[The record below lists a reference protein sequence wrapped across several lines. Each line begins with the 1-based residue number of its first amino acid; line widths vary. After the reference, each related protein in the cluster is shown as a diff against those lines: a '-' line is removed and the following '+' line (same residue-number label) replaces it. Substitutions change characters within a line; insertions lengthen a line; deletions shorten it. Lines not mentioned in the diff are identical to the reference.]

1 MFAEGIMY
9 FARSLLSAI
18 ASLRQAQRTVPRR
31 RTRKSFNH
39 FGRVLLIV
47 NVFMIRGWGMAVDY
61 RHDVMPM
68 APAMAVRTV
77 MMNFNTSFQLIVCF
91 MFSIGV

>member
-1 MFAEGIMY
+1 MKFSFHISV
-9 FARSLLSAI
+9 RSPAI
-18 ASLRQAQRTVPRR
+18 AIANYAQRTVPRR

-47 NVFMIRGWGMAVDY
+47 NVFMIRGLGMAVDY

-77 MMNFNTSFQLIVCF
+77 MMNFNTSFQLIVLF